1 MFFHQ
6 FKNELLKLFAKKRT
20 YIGFAMLILA
30 QLLIVSLL
38 RFSKPAHQGLRHTI
52 ERSGLDAGKY
62 VSMLTVAT
70 FMVLVLAYSL
80 LPLYVALVGGDM
92 VSKEAEDGTLRMV
105 LSRPVTRVRL
115 LCLKWIAGVVFS
127 ILLVTALAAGG
138 LLFCGATF
146 PVTGGLFAQLPEQTP
161 SVLNFSDALPRF
173 LLAHL
178 FMVAKA
184 VTIMSLAL
192 MFSCC
197 NIKPAAAAISALS
210 LIMIDRIL
218 MDIPYFH
225 DLKQYFLGH
234 YLNCWQLLFSDP
246 IPWWQVGQSVSLL
259 AGLSLTFLILGIS
272 IFQVRD
278 IKS

>member
-115 LCLKWIAGVVFS
+115 LCLKWIAGVCFPSCWWRRLRPAASCSAVPRFRSPADSSRNCRNKLRAFS
-127 ILLVTALAAGG
+127 I
-138 LLFCGATF
+138 F
-146 PVTGGLFAQLPEQTP
+146 PTP
-161 SVLNFSDALPRF
+161 CRDSCSHISSWSPRP
-173 LLAHL
+173 
-178 FMVAKA
+178 
-184 VTIMSLAL
+184 SP
-192 MFSCC
+192 S
-197 NIKPAAAAISALS
+197 
-210 LIMIDRIL
+210 
-218 MDIPYFH
+218 
-225 DLKQYFLGH
+225 
-234 YLNCWQLLFSDP
+234 
-246 IPWWQVGQSVSLL
+246 
-259 AGLSLTFLILGIS
+259 
-272 IFQVRD
+272 
-278 IKS
+278 